1 MSGRTKPGFDTL
13 VCFWCS
19 INLWLAGI
27 LTLTMGTLF
36 NINGAM
42 GVNILGLT
50 IVQMIGIGC
59 FAGAAIFG
67 VVVVH
72 KVIAMLIYL
81 VHHQR

>member
-1 MSGRTKPGFDTL
+1 
-13 VCFWCS
+13 
-19 INLWLAGI
+19 
-27 LTLTMGTLF
+27 MGTLF

>member
-1 MSGRTKPGFDTL
+1 
-13 VCFWCS
+13 
-19 INLWLAGI
+19 
-27 LTLTMGTLF
+27 
-36 NINGAM
+36 M

-67 VVVVH
+67 GVVVH